1 MCVFFF
7 LSPAVD
13 IRDSFMPCSLPS
25 FSKGGEYLSLQHCT
39 STAMS
44 WGRPSFEQGCWGH
57 SPNESQG
64 TWTCGTGGASYDVA
78 WKNGDKCSTLA
89 MGCAFNSS
97 LKIWIKRIAEDWHIW
112 VLVSFIF
119 KHLSGSEAASESSD
133 ITWTISA
140 QGEELYI
147 SLKDNKIYLPS
158 WWMGLIVA
166 CL

>member
-1 MCVFFF
+1 MTALCLVLF
-7 LSPAVD
+7 LLVP
-13 IRDSFMPCSLPS
+13 RER
-25 FSKGGEYLSLQHCT
+25 EYFSLQHCT

-44 WGRPSFEQGCWGH
+44 WGRPSFEQGCRGH
-57 SPNESQG
+57 SPNEPQG
-64 TWTCGTGGASYDVA
+64 TWTCDTGGASYDVA

-119 KHLSGSEAASESSD
+119 KHLSGSEAVSESSD

-140 QGEELYI
+140 RGEELYI

-158 WWMGLIVA
+158 W
-166 CL
+166 